1 MTPKEELSYLFD
13 EIYKLTDTL
22 YETMN
27 HMTEYSECENGHMK
41 IKTMNF
47 NDITYDLEENY
58 KKVIELCCNTYY

>member
-1 MTPKEELSYLFD
+1 MALKEELSYLFD

-22 YETMN
+22 YE
-27 HMTEYSECENGHMK
+27 
-41 IKTMNF
+41 TMNF